1 MEEMKKEFHARI
13 RVLEELVV
21 RGGSANLANNNA
33 SEGSWRAYESYHNL
47 IGEAQT
53 PLYRNCEKHVL
64 ETILRAMQMKV
75 ESRLSDKGFNKMLKI
90 TKEILPH
97 DNIYPVCGEPR
108 YAQRGSRSDVPKKT
122 VKYFPLTPR
131 LQRLYMTPH
140 TARQM
145 RWHAVRKVNVDE
157 YIRHPADGESW
168 KTFDKDY
175 PEFASEIRN
184 VRLGLATD
192 GFNHFGAS
200 GLSHSTWPIVL
211 IPYNLPPHICMK
223 KEMNILSMLISGP
236 KSPGKCLNVFMRP
249 LIDELKELWE
259 QGVCTY
265 DRHDGSSFTM
275 KAAVLWTI
283 SDFPGLGMLGG
294 LKTKGYKACPSCLDE
309 IDATHLFGRMSY
321 QGHRRWLP
329 KDHSWRFAA
338 NRFNGKVESRDP
350 PKLLS
355 GPEVF
360 HQLMCHEYPTL
371 NLHPQF
377 KPRAT
382 SEKLC
387 WTHVSSFYELPYWH
401 TLIQPYSLDVM
412 HIEKDVFDNIIGTI
426 LGLEG
431 KTKDDIKARKGLE
444 ELGVRRKLWF
454 KPTTSGTSR
463 KEKVSKAPYTVTPS
477 EKLEILE
484 LIKDV
489 KYPSGYAGTLKSKI
503 NLDDKK
509 FIGLKTH
516 DCHVMLQRMLPVYIR
531 LYLPPNVISP
541 LIALSHWFRRLCCRE
556 FEKEEVHRL
565 KVDIVHIL
573 CQLERIFPPSFCTIM
588 AAWSIQEVRE
598 EHAVSRRLHC

>member
-1 MEEMKKEFHARI
+1 
-13 RVLEELVV
+13 
-21 RGGSANLANNNA
+21 
-33 SEGSWRAYESYHNL
+33 
-47 IGEAQT
+47 
-53 PLYRNCEKHVL
+53 
-64 ETILRAMQMKV
+64 
-75 ESRLSDKGFNKMLKI
+75 MLKI

-97 DNIYPVCGEPR
+97 DNIYPGSYKDVKKVLKSIGLGYETIHACEHGCILYYKEFQDHVIFPVCGEPR
-108 YAQRGSRSDVPKKT
+108 YAQRGSRSDAPKKT

-140 TARQM
+140 TAEQM

-175 PEFASEIRN
+175 PKFASEIRN

-192 GFNHFGAS
+192 GFNPFGAS
-200 GLSHSTWPIVL
+200 SLSHSTWPIVL
-211 IPYNLPPHICMK
+211 IPYNLPLHICMK
-223 KEMNILSMLISGP
+223 KEMNILYMLISGP

-259 QGVCTY
+259 QGV
-265 DRHDGSSFTM
+265 
-275 KAAVLWTI
+275 W
-283 SDFPGLGMLGG
+283 MLEG
-294 LKTKGYKACPSCLDE
+294 LKTKGYKACPLCLDE

-360 HQLMCHEYPTL
+360 HQIMCHEYPTL
-371 NLHPQF
+371 SLHPQF
-377 KPRAT
+377 RPRAT

-387 WTHVSSFYELPYWH
+387 WTHVSLFYELPYWH
-401 TLIQPYSLDVM
+401 TLIQPYSLDLM
-412 HIEKDVFDNIIGTI
+412 HIEKNIFDNIIGTV

-489 KYPSGYAGTLKSKI
+489 KYPSGYAGTLKNKI

-509 FIGLKTH
+509 FRGLKTH
-516 DCHVMLQRMLPVYIR
+516 DCHVMLQRLLPVCIR
-531 LYLPPNVISP
+531 PYLPPNVIIP

-573 CQLERIFPPSFCTIM
+573 CQLEHIFPPSFFTIM
-588 AAWSIQEVRE
+588 VHLMVHLPDQILLKGPVHYNWMYPMERQLGQYKKYVRNTRYPEGCIAEQYVAQECVMYCKLYMGEIGDKSDHE
-598 EHAVSRRLHC
+598 EVEED